1 MINLIGK
8 WKAAEMIDFNAEK
21 GTMDWAKVEDIL
33 AKDDL
38 DKDTRFMA
46 NMVVVFGED
55 GTITL
60 LTALPEGVSQAE
72 VDAAVKA
79 GQLELRDGMMFMGE
93 QHWKVEDGKNMTD
106 TGLEGELL
114 GEKVGP
120 WEEVK
125 EIDDHTLDSID
136 HGITMEIMGRKG

>member
-46 NMVVVFGED
+46 NMVYVFGED
-55 GTITL
+55 GTITM
-60 LTALPEGVSQAE
+60 LTPLPEGVSQAE

-93 QHWKVEDGKNMTD
+93 QHWKVE
-106 TGLEGELL
+106 E
-114 GEKVGP
+114 
-120 WEEVK
+120 EEVK
-125 EIDDHTLDSID
+125 EIDENTIQ
-136 HGITMEIMGRKG
+136 IMLFRLKKV

>member
-8 WKAAEMIDFNAEK
+8 WKAAEMVYFNEEK

-55 GTITL
+55 GTITM
-60 LTALPEGVSQAE
+60 LTPLPEGVSQAE

-93 QHWKVEDGKNMTD
+93 QHWKVED
-106 TGLEGELL
+106 LEGELL

-125 EIDDHTLDSID
+125 EIDENTIQ
-136 HGITMEIMGRKG
+136 IMLYRLKKV

>member
-8 WKAAEMIDFNAEK
+8 WKVTEMIDFDGEK

-33 AKDDL
+33 AKDNI
-38 DKDTRFMA
+38 DKDTRFFA
-46 NMVVVFGED
+46 NMVAVFGED
-55 GTITL
+55 GTITM
-60 LTALPEGVSQAE
+60 LTTLPEGVSQAE

-79 GQLELRDGMMFMGE
+79 GQLELRDGMMFLGE

-106 TGLEGELL
+106 MGLEGELM

-120 WEEVK
+120 WEKVK
-125 EIDDHTLDSID
+125 EIDENTIEL
-136 HGITMEIMGRKG
+136 MFYRFRKV

>member
-1 MINLIGK
+1 
-8 WKAAEMIDFNAEK
+8 
-21 GTMDWAKVEDIL
+21 
-33 AKDDL
+33 
-38 DKDTRFMA
+38 
-46 NMVVVFGED
+46 MVVVFGED
-55 GTITL
+55 GTITM
-60 LTALPEGVSQAE
+60 LTPLPEGVSQAE

-106 TGLEGELL
+106 TGLEGEVL

-125 EIDDHTLDSID
+125 EIDENTIQ
-136 HGITMEIMGRKG
+136 IMLYRLKKV

>member
-1 MINLIGK
+1 
-8 WKAAEMIDFNAEK
+8 
-21 GTMDWAKVEDIL
+21 
-33 AKDDL
+33 
-38 DKDTRFMA
+38 
-46 NMVVVFGED
+46 MVYVFGED
-55 GTITL
+55 GTITM
-60 LTALPEGVSQAE
+60 LTPLPEGVSQAE

-125 EIDDHTLDSID
+125 EIDEKTIQ
-136 HGITMEIMGRKG
+136 IMLYRLKKV

>member
-8 WKAAEMIDFNAEK
+8 WKVTEMIDFNAEK
-21 GTMDWAKVEDIL
+21 GTMGWAKVEDIL
-33 AKDDL
+33 AKDNI
-38 DKDTRFMA
+38 DKDTRFFA
-46 NMVVVFGED
+46 NMVAVFGED
-55 GTITL
+55 GTITM
-60 LTALPEGVSQAE
+60 LTTLPEGVSQAE

-79 GQLELRDGMMFMGE
+79 GELELRDGMMFLGE

-106 TGLEGELL
+106 MGLEGELL

-125 EIDDHTLDSID
+125 EIDENTIQ
-136 HGITMEIMGRKG
+136 IMLYRLKKV

>member
-8 WKAAEMIDFNAEK
+8 WKVAEMIDLDEEK
-21 GTMDWAKVEDIL
+21 GTMVWAKVEDIL

-46 NMVVVFGED
+46 NMVYVFGED
-55 GTITL
+55 GTITM
-60 LTALPEGVSQAE
+60 LTPLPEGVSQAE

-125 EIDDHTLDSID
+125 EIDENTIQ
-136 HGITMEIMGRKG
+136 IMLYRLKKV

>member
-1 MINLIGK
+1 M
-8 WKAAEMIDFNAEK
+8 
-21 GTMDWAKVEDIL
+21 
-33 AKDDL
+33 
-38 DKDTRFMA
+38 
-46 NMVVVFGED
+46 
-55 GTITL
+55 
-60 LTALPEGVSQAE
+60 LTPLPEGVSQAE

-106 TGLEGELL
+106 TGLEGEVL

-125 EIDDHTLDSID
+125 EIDENTIQ
-136 HGITMEIMGRKG
+136 IMLYRLKKV

>member
-46 NMVVVFGED
+46 NMVYVFGED
-55 GTITL
+55 GTITM
-60 LTALPEGVSQAE
+60 LTPFDRYGPRRRIAGREGWPVGGSQ
-72 VDAAVKA
+72 
-79 GQLELRDGMMFMGE
+79 R
-93 QHWKVEDGKNMTD
+93 N
-106 TGLEGELL
+106 
-114 GEKVGP
+114 
-120 WEEVK
+120 
-125 EIDDHTLDSID
+125 
-136 HGITMEIMGRKG
+136 R

>member
-8 WKAAEMIDFNAEK
+8 WRVAEAVQFNSEK
-21 GTMDWAKVEDIL
+21 GEMEWAKVEDVL

-38 DKDTRFMA
+38 DHEMA
-46 NMVVVFGED
+46 MILKTVYIFRED
-55 GTITL
+55 GL
-60 LTALPEGVSQAE
+60 LEILSPIPEGVSQAE

-79 GQLELRDGMMFMGE
+79 GQITLKDGMMFMGE
-93 QHWKVEDGKNMTD
+93 NHWKVESGKNYAD
-106 TGLEGELL
+106 TGLEGEVL

-125 EIDDHTLDSID
+125 ELEDGKIEL
-136 HGITMEIMGRKG
+136 MLYRLARV

>member
-8 WKAAEMIDFNAEK
+8 WKVTEMIDFDGEK

-33 AKDDL
+33 AKDNI
-38 DKDTRFMA
+38 DKDTRFFA
-46 NMVVVFGED
+46 NMVAVFGED
-55 GTITL
+55 GTITM
-60 LTALPEGVSQAE
+60 LTTLPEGVSQAE

-79 GQLELRDGMMFMGE
+79 GELELRDGMMFLGE

-106 TGLEGELL
+106 MGLEGELM

-120 WEEVK
+120 WEKVK
-125 EIDDHTLDSID
+125 EIDENTIEL
-136 HGITMEIMGRKG
+136 MFYRFRKV

>member
-21 GTMDWAKVEDIL
+21 GTMDWTKVEDIL

-55 GTITL
+55 GTITM
-60 LTALPEGVSQAE
+60 LTPLPEGVSQAE

-79 GQLELRDGMMFMGE
+79 GQLERASKAKCWARRSVL
-93 QHWKVEDGKNMTD
+93 
-106 TGLEGELL
+106 
-114 GEKVGP
+114 
-120 WEEVK
+120 
-125 EIDDHTLDSID
+125 
-136 HGITMEIMGRKG
+136 GRKSKKSMKTPSR